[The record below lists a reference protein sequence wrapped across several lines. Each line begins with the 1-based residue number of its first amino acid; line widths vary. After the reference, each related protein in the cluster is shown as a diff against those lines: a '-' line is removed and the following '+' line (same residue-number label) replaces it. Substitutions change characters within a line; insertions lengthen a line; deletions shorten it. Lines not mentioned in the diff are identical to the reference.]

1 MRWIDK
7 RQVEGPV
14 LGRLGLVPVRQLLG
28 FTLQLLRKRGFSVS
42 GMSTPPGSRSG
53 GAGRAMALEW
63 AARCG
68 HISMVISTVLNA
80 YYASFADVAGP
91 ARMGAH

>member
-1 MRWIDK
+1 
-7 RQVEGPV
+7 
-14 LGRLGLVPVRQLLG
+14 
-28 FTLQLLRKRGFSVS
+28 
-42 GMSTPPGSRSG
+42 
-53 GAGRAMALEW
+53 MALEW